1 MDSLLSVF
9 FICLALGAFVG
20 FMAGLLGIGGGLI
33 VVPALLYILPSVG
46 VTSAQLPHIAIATS
60 LAAIILTSISST
72 RAHHKRGNIPWHLF
86 KPMLPGLVIGALA
99 SGFIAEQIPADT
111 LQQGFAIFV
120 ILMTIQMAYPVKTES
135 NRQLPNPA
143 VLFVVS
149 AFVAVLAGLTGIG
162 GGILIVPFLTFYGL
176 QMRYA
181 VGFSAAMGFLI
192 SISGSF
198 GYIIAGM
205 NATELPYGT
214 VGFIYLPALFGL
226 IITSVLM
233 APVGVK
239 AASTWPTPV
248 LKKIFAL
255 FLLCVGLKLMLT

>member
-1 MDSLLSVF
+1 MDSLLTVF

-46 VTSAQLPHIAIATS
+46 ISSSQLPHIAIATS
-60 LAAIILTSISST
+60 LAAIILTSISSA
-72 RAHHKRGNIPWHLF
+72 RAHHKRGNIPWSLF
-86 KPMLPGLVIGALA
+86 KSMLPGLVLGALA
-99 SGFIAEQIPADT
+99 SGFIAERIPADT
-111 LQQGFAIFV
+111 LQRGFAIFV
-120 ILMTIQMAYPVKTES
+120 ILMTIQMVYPFKTES
-135 NRQLPNPA
+135 NRQLPNA
-143 VLFVVS
+143 FVLFIAS
-149 AFVAVLAGLTGIG
+149 AFIAVLAGLTGIG
-162 GGILIVPFLTFYGL
+162 GGVLVVPFLTFYGL
-176 QMRYA
+176 QMRQA

-192 SISGSF
+192 SLSGSF

-205 NATELPYGT
+205 DAPELPYGT

-226 IITSVLM
+226 IITSIFM

-239 AASTWPTPV
+239 AASTLPTPV

-255 FLLCVGLKLMLT
+255 LLLCVGLKLILA

>member
-1 MDSLLSVF
+1 MDSLLLVF

-46 VTSAQLPHIAIATS
+46 ISSTQLPHIAIATS
-60 LAAIILTSISST
+60 LAAIILTSISSA
-72 RAHHKRGNIPWHLF
+72 RAHHKRGNVPWNLF
-86 KPMLPGLVIGALA
+86 KSMLPGLIIGALA
-99 SGFIAEQIPADT
+99 SGFIAERIPADK

-120 ILMTIQMAYPVKTES
+120 ILMTIQMAYPVKAES
-135 NRQLPNPA
+135 NRQLPNSV

-176 QMRYA
+176 QMRQA

-192 SISGSF
+192 SLSGSF

-205 NATELPYGT
+205 NTPELPYGT
-214 VGFIYLPALFGL
+214 LGYIYLPALFGL
-226 IITSVLM
+226 VITSVLM

-239 AASTWPTPV
+239 AASTWPTSV

-255 FLLCVGLKLMLT
+255 LLLCVGLKLILT